1 MTQTKFTRLTKE
13 QQEQWRCFWQG
24 LSPETD
30 HRTMRLVGLLHRTSH
45 TLRQISEGSLAEAG
59 LSYAQYRILM
69 LLLFA
74 EQFEDM
80 TAMNPSE
87 LSERQGISR
96 NSVSSLI
103 ANLEKEGL
111 VERALDQEDKRR
123 FLIKLTERGR
133 EMVHTYAR
141 QHFHNMELCL
151 GNLQAEEKET
161 ISHLLEKLNEV
172 PTP

>member
-1 MTQTKFTRLTKE
+1 MTQTKFIRPTKE
-13 QQEQWRCFWQG
+13 QQEQWRCFWQM

-45 TLRQISEGSLAEAG
+45 MLRQISENGLTEAG

-74 EQFEDM
+74 EQFENM
-80 TAMNPSE
+80 PAMNPSE

-96 NSVSSLI
+96 NTVSSLI

-111 VERALDQEDKRR
+111 IERALDREDKRR
-123 FLIKLTERGR
+123 FLIKITTRGR
-133 EMVHTYAR
+133 ELVHTYAR
-141 QHFHNMELCL
+141 QHFHNMETCL
-151 GNLQAEEKET
+151 NSLQAEEKET
-161 ISHLLEKLNEV
+161 ISQLLEKINEN
-172 PTP
+172 PNL